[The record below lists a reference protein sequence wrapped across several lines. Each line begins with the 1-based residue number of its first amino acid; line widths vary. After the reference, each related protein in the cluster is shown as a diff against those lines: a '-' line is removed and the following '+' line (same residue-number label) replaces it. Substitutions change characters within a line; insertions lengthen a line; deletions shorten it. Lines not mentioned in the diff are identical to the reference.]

1 MIYGLGDIILC
12 SSGGEGVGGV
22 GVITGTYNSEISPAI
37 GVIPKTRTCEIS
49 LCL

>member
-12 SSGGEGVGGV
+12 SSHSGGGA
-22 GVITGTYNSEISPAI
+22 ITGTHNSEISPAI
-37 GVIPKTRTCEIS
+37 GVIPKMRTCEIS